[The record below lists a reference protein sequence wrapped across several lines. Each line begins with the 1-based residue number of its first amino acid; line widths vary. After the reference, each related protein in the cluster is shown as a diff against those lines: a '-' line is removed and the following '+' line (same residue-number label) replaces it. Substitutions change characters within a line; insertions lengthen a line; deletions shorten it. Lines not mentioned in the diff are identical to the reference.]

1 MSMSKEEL
9 AKAFA
14 TSGNSPKYIF
24 GRTKYAAEVC
34 KYVSISGFVDETTGD
49 ALFEGLPVIHSL
61 ADLPDGALVLNGVVE
76 GAAWAVEEKLAEWGG
91 GHIDYFS
98 LVKYGWFP
106 LSIEYWSGFADSYR
120 ANRSEYKTLRN
131 LLADELSKQTF
142 DHLVRFRLNHDI
154 CEMAEFSMNLSGQYF
169 EPFLRL
175 EKRGESFCDVGGF
188 DGGTTLNFIKHCPQ
202 YEKVYYWEPEPG
214 AMAASKAAL
223 GPFSRIEFIS
233 MGASDK
239 KLTMH
244 FKRDGNASKI
254 SDNGDISISVSR
266 IDDEIKER
274 VTFIKMDIEGSE
286 VDAIHGARETIL
298 RHQPKL
304 AVCAYHKGDD
314 FIQIPKA
321 VLDIR
326 TDYDV
331 YLRHYTQGI
340 CETVMFFMP
349 RG

>member
-1 MSMSKEEL
+1 MSMSKAEL

-14 TSGNSPKYIF
+14 TCGNGPKYIF

-34 KYVSISGFVDETTGD
+34 KYVSISGVVDETTGET
-49 ALFEGLPVIHSL
+49 LSGGLPVIHSL

-76 GAAWAVEEKLAEWGG
+76 GAAWSIEEKLTAWGG

-98 LVKYGWFP
+98 LVKYGGLP
-106 LSIEYWSGFADSYR
+106 LSIEYWSGFAGSYG
-120 ANRSEYKTLRN
+120 ANRSEYETIRN
-131 LLADELSKQTF
+131 MLADGLSKQTF

-154 CEMAEFSMNLSGQYF
+154 SEMAGFIMNLSGQYF

-188 DGGTTLNFIKHCPQ
+188 DGGTTVNFIKHCPQ

-223 GPFSRIEFIS
+223 APFPRIEFIP

-244 FKRDGNASKI
+244 FKRNGNASKI
-254 SDNGDISISVSR
+254 ADNGDISISVSR
-266 IDDEIKER
+266 IDDEIKGR

-286 VDAIHGARETIL
+286 VDALHGARGTIL
-298 RHQPKL
+298 RHHPKL

-331 YLRHYTQGI
+331 YLRHYAQGI
-340 CETVMFFMP
+340 CETVMFFVP
-349 RG
+349 RK